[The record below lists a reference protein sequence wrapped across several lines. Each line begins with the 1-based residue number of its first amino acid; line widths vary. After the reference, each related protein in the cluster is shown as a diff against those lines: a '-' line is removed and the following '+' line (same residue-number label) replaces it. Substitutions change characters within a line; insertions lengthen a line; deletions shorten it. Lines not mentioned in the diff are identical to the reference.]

1 MKQLNTLGQDDIK
14 PIPSDMKREDIIRH
28 INQIGDV
35 FTLSMKAILEDAFE
49 TIAEYPVEII
59 PHTINGYQ
67 RFSTPLPKV
76 VAGVLSRA
84 LSSALSA
91 CCK

>member
-35 FTLSMKAILEDAFE
+35 FTRC
-49 TIAEYPVEII
+49 P
-59 PHTINGYQ
+59 
-67 RFSTPLPKV
+67 
-76 VAGVLSRA
+76 
-84 LSSALSA
+84 
-91 CCK
+91 

>member
-67 RFSTPLPKV
+67 RFLGDHQGSSGR
-76 VAGVLSRA
+76 VAHEFYHSL
-84 LSSALSA
+84 
-91 CCK
+91 